1 VGHVLPM
8 RKILRGTKTLKA
20 NSFTLVEL
28 LVVISI
34 IGMLA
39 GLAVPAINGAL
50 NNAKQGVDVKQGKGL
65 SEVLFIAAND
75 NGQIFPRNGTD
86 FTQSATSTNSASSC
100 NEIFLALMTNG
111 YLTTPKVIGGY
122 KVTPPLTT
130 NVTSLS
136 GANIYWAYVTGLS
149 VGESFPLLMTRNT
162 FVGTLATTNKITL
175 PDAGLQVS
183 GTPWGK
189 AGVAIIDGDSSARW
203 IKGPVV
209 TPTWST
215 NSSMTILQ
223 PQ

>member
-1 VGHVLPM
+1 M
-8 RKILRGTKTLKA
+8 RKIISGLKKLKA

-65 SEVLFIAAND
+65 GEVLFIAAND

-86 FTQSATSTNSASSC
+86 FSQAATSTNNASSC
-100 NEIFLALMTNG
+100 NEIFLSLMTNG
-111 YLTTPKVIGGY
+111 YLTTPKVLGGY
-122 KVTPPLTT
+122 KVTPIPTT
-130 NVTSLS
+130 NVTSLN
-136 GANIYWAYVTGLS
+136 GLNIYWAYVSGLS
-149 VGESFPLLMTRNT
+149 VGESFPLLMTRGT
-162 FVGTLATTNKITL
+162 FSGTLASTNKITL
-175 PDAGLQVS
+175 PEASLAVS

-189 AGVAIIDGDSSARW
+189 AGVAIIDADSSARW

-209 TPTWST
+209 TPTWGT
-215 NSSMTILQ
+215 NGSATILQ